1 MRFKKSLLALSLT
14 CSSFYSVGAAFQLAE
29 HSAAGLGRAFAGE
42 AAIAD
47 DASVVAR
54 NPALMAQFDTMEFSM
69 SGTYVMPDVSLT
81 GIDASNGTDPAALN
95 NDSIAPSAFIPAM
108 YLVMPLNDKFA
119 LGFGTFSNFG
129 LATEFPE
136 DYAAG
141 QLAGET
147 SITTVNFNTSLSY
160 KVNDNFVIAGGL
172 NVIYAEASLVRNF
185 GETGGK
191 LPLPPTMVP
200 TPETVASDLA
210 GDDISYGWNMG
221 LSYDFNENHRLG
233 FSYRSEVKLELEGE
247 YTNDLPG
254 FIGGFEGKVVPGAM
268 DITLPAIMEF
278 SGLHQITDT
287 VAVHY
292 SAMWTGWSSFDQLA
306 GYEVGVDDPVFEKE
320 ENFSNS
326 MRYALGATY
335 QLSTNMKLRTGI
347 AYDESP
353 ADENHMSISIP
364 DTNRIWLSA
373 GLNYTFTNKSSVDFG
388 VSIVQGDTQTFTET
402 DDIDQDWT
410 FESQGDAYLVSAQ
423 YNHVF

>member
-14 CSSFYSVGAAFQLAE
+14 CSSFYSVSAAFQLAE

-81 GIDASNGTDPAALN
+81 GIDASNGTNPAALN
-95 NDSIAPSAFIPAM
+95 NDSIAPSAIIPAM

-141 QLAGET
+141 SLAGET

-160 KVNDNFVIAGGL
+160 KVNDQFVIAGGL
-172 NVIYAEASLVRNF
+172 NIIYADASLVRNF
-185 GETGGK
+185 GENPLG
-191 LPLPPTMVP
+191 LPADF
-200 TPETVASDLA
+200 EAANLA
-210 GDDISYGWNMG
+210 GDDISYGWNIG

-233 FSYRSEVKLELEGE
+233 FSYRSEVKLELEGD
-247 YTNDLPG
+247 YSNDLPPEYLG
-254 FIGGFEGKVVPGAM
+254 LGGKVVPGTM
-268 DITLPAIMEF
+268 NIDLPAIMEF
-278 SGLHQITDT
+278 SGLHQLTDT

-306 GYEVGVDDPVFEKE
+306 GYMEGQNDPVFAKE

-335 QLSTNMKLRTGI
+335 QLSSNIKLRTGI

-364 DTNRIWLSA
+364 DTNRIWLSG
-373 GLNYTFTNKSSVDFG
+373 GLNYTFTNKSSLDFG
-388 VSIVQGDTQTFTET
+388 VSIVKGEAQTFTET
-402 DDIDQDWT
+402 DDFDQDWT
-410 FESQGDAYLVSAQ
+410 FESKGDAYLVSAQ

>member
-1 MRFKKSLLALSLT
+1 MTFKKSLLALSLT

-81 GIDASNGTDPAALN
+81 GIDASNGTNPAALN
-95 NDSIAPSAFIPAM
+95 NDSIAPSAIIPAM

-141 QLAGET
+141 SLAGET

-160 KVNDNFVIAGGL
+160 KVNDQFVIAGGL
-172 NVIYAEASLVRNF
+172 NIIYADASLVRNF
-185 GETGGK
+185 GENPLG
-191 LPLPPTMVP
+191 LPADF
-200 TPETVASDLA
+200 EAANLA
-210 GDDISYGWNMG
+210 GDDISYGWNIG

-233 FSYRSEVKLELEGE
+233 FSYRSEVKLELEGD
-247 YTNDLPG
+247 YSNDLPPEYLG
-254 FIGGFEGKVVPGAM
+254 LGGKVVPGTM
-268 DITLPAIMEF
+268 NIDLPAIMEF
-278 SGLHQITDT
+278 SGLHQLTDT

-306 GYEVGVDDPVFEKE
+306 GYMEGQNDPVFAKE

-335 QLSTNMKLRTGI
+335 QLSSNIKLRTGI

-364 DTNRIWLSA
+364 DTNRIWLSG
-373 GLNYTFTNKSSVDFG
+373 GLNYTFTNKSSLDFG
-388 VSIVQGDTQTFTET
+388 VSIVKGEAQTFTET
-402 DDIDQDWT
+402 DDFDQDWT
-410 FESQGDAYLVSAQ
+410 FESKGDAYLVSAQ

>member
-1 MRFKKSLLALSLT
+1 MIFKKTLLALSLT

-54 NPALMAQFDTMEFSM
+54 NPALMAQFDKMEFSVT
-69 SGTYVMPDVSLT
+69 GTYVMPDVSLT
-81 GIDASNGTDPAALN
+81 GIATSNGTDPAALN
-95 NDSIAPSAFIPAM
+95 NNSIAPSAFIPAV
-108 YLVMPLNDKFA
+108 YLVVPLNDKFA
-119 LGFGTFSNFG
+119 LGFATFSNFG
-129 LATEFPE
+129 LATEFDN

-160 KVNDNFVIAGGL
+160 KVNDNFVIAGGV
-172 NVIYAEASLVRNF
+172 NVIYGEASLIRNA
-185 GETGGK
+185 GENPFDIPAHT
-191 LPLPPTMVP
+191 
-200 TPETVASDLA
+200 EVANLV

-233 FSYRSEVKLELEGE
+233 FSYRSEVKLALSGD
-247 YTNDLPG
+247 YSNGLPADL
-254 FIGGFEGKVVPGAM
+254 GGLAGKVVAGAM
-268 DITLPAIMEF
+268 DITLPAIMEI
-278 SGLHQITDT
+278 SGLHQVSDT

-292 SAMWTGWSSFDQLA
+292 SAMWTGWSSFDELA
-306 GYEVGVDDPVFEKE
+306 GYVEGQDEAVFAKE

-335 QLSTNMKLRTGI
+335 QLSSNLKLRTGI
-347 AYDESP
+347 AYDQSP
-353 ADENHMSISIP
+353 ADANHLSISIP
-364 DTNRIWLSA
+364 DTNRIWLSG
-373 GLNYTFTNKSSVDFG
+373 GLNYTFTNKSSLDFG
-388 VSIVQGDTQTFTET
+388 VSIVKGETQTFTET
-402 DDIDQDWT
+402 DDFNQDWT

>member
-81 GIDASNGTDPAALN
+81 GIDASNGTNPAALN
-95 NDSIAPSAFIPAM
+95 NDSIAPSAIIPAM

-141 QLAGET
+141 SLAGET

-160 KVNDNFVIAGGL
+160 KVNDQFVIAGGL
-172 NVIYAEASLVRNF
+172 NIIYADASLVRNF
-185 GETGGK
+185 GENPLG
-191 LPLPPTMVP
+191 LPADF
-200 TPETVASDLA
+200 EAANLA
-210 GDDISYGWNMG
+210 GDDISYGWNIG

-233 FSYRSEVKLELEGE
+233 FSYRSEVKLELEGD
-247 YTNDLPG
+247 YSNDLPPEYLG
-254 FIGGFEGKVVPGAM
+254 LGGKVVPGTM
-268 DITLPAIMEF
+268 NIDLPAIMEF
-278 SGLHQITDT
+278 SGLHQLTDT

-306 GYEVGVDDPVFEKE
+306 GYMEGQNDPVFAKE

-335 QLSTNMKLRTGI
+335 QLSSNIKLRTGI

-364 DTNRIWLSA
+364 DTNRIWLSG
-373 GLNYTFTNKSSVDFG
+373 GLNYTFTNKSSLDFG
-388 VSIVQGDTQTFTET
+388 VSIVKGEAQTFTET
-402 DDIDQDWT
+402 DDFDQDWT
-410 FESQGDAYLVSAQ
+410 FESKGDAYLVSAQ

>member
-81 GIDASNGTDPAALN
+81 GIDASNGTNPAALN
-95 NDSIAPSAFIPAM
+95 NDSIAPSAIIPAM

-141 QLAGET
+141 SLAGET

-160 KVNDNFVIAGGL
+160 KVNDQFVIAGGL
-172 NVIYAEASLVRNF
+172 NIIYADAALVRNF
-185 GETGGK
+185 GENPLG
-191 LPLPPTMVP
+191 LPADF
-200 TPETVASDLA
+200 EAANLA

-233 FSYRSEVKLELEGE
+233 FSYRSEVKLELEGD
-247 YTNDLPG
+247 YSNDLPPEYLG
-254 FIGGFEGKVVPGAM
+254 LGGKVVPGTM
-268 DITLPAIMEF
+268 NIDLPAIMEF
-278 SGLHQITDT
+278 SGLHQLTDT

-306 GYEVGVDDPVFEKE
+306 GYMEGQDDPVFAKE

-335 QLSTNMKLRTGI
+335 QLSSNIKLRTGI

-364 DTNRIWLSA
+364 DTNRIWLSG
-373 GLNYTFTNKSSVDFG
+373 GLNYTFTNKSSLDFG
-388 VSIVQGDTQTFTET
+388 VSIVKGEAQTFTET
-402 DDIDQDWT
+402 DDFDQDWT
-410 FESQGDAYLVSAQ
+410 FESKGDAYLVSAQ

>member
-1 MRFKKSLLALSLT
+1 MTFKKSLLALSLT

-95 NDSIAPSAFIPAM
+95 NDSIAPSAIIPAM

-141 QLAGET
+141 SLAGET
-147 SITTVNFNTSLSY
+147 SVTTINFNTSLSY

-172 NVIYAEASLVRNF
+172 NVIYADASLVRNF
-185 GETGGK
+185 GENPLG
-191 LPLPPTMVP
+191 LPADF
-200 TPETVASDLA
+200 EAANLA

-233 FSYRSEVKLELEGE
+233 FSYRSEVKLELEGD
-247 YTNDLPG
+247 YSNDLPPEYLG
-254 FIGGFEGKVVPGAM
+254 LGGKVVPGTM
-268 DITLPAIMEF
+268 NIDLPAIMEF
-278 SGLHQITDT
+278 SGLHQLTDT

-292 SAMWTGWSSFDQLA
+292 SAMWTGWSSFDELA
-306 GYEVGVDDPVFEKE
+306 GYMQGQDAPVFAKE
-320 ENFSNS
+320 EKFSNS

-335 QLSTNMKLRTGI
+335 QLSSNIKLRTGI

-364 DTNRIWLSA
+364 DTNRIWLSG

-388 VSIVQGDTQTFTET
+388 VSIVKGEAQTFTET
-402 DDIDQDWT
+402 DDFDQDWT

>member
-1 MRFKKSLLALSLT
+1 MIFKKTLLALSLT

-54 NPALMAQFDTMEFSM
+54 NPALMAQFDKMEFSVT
-69 SGTYVMPDVSLT
+69 GTYVMPDVSLT
-81 GIDASNGTDPAALN
+81 GIGAPDGTHPAALN
-95 NDSIAPSAFIPAM
+95 NNSIAPSAFIPAV
-108 YLVMPLNDKFA
+108 YLVVPLNDKFA
-119 LGFGTFSNFG
+119 LGFATFSNFG
-129 LATEFPE
+129 LATEFDD

-160 KVNDNFVIAGGL
+160 KVNDNFVIAGGV
-172 NVIYAEASLVRNF
+172 NVIYGEASLIRNA
-185 GETGGK
+185 GENLGIPAHT
-191 LPLPPTMVP
+191 
-200 TPETVASDLA
+200 EVANLA

-233 FSYRSEVKLELEGE
+233 FSYRSEVKLELEGN
-247 YTNDLPG
+247 YSDDVIL
-254 FIGGFEGKVVPGAM
+254 GGAVVPGAM
-268 DITLPAIMEF
+268 DITLPAIMEI
-278 SGLHQITDT
+278 SGLHQVSDT

-292 SAMWTGWSSFDQLA
+292 SAMWTGWSSFDELA
-306 GYEVGVDDPVFEKE
+306 GYVAGQDEAVFAKE

-335 QLSTNMKLRTGI
+335 QLSSNLKLRTGI
-347 AYDESP
+347 AYDQSP
-353 ADENHMSISIP
+353 ADADHLSISIP

-373 GLNYTFTNKSSVDFG
+373 GLNYTFTNKSSLDFG
-388 VSIVQGDTQTFTET
+388 VSIVKGETQTFTET
-402 DDIDQDWT
+402 DDFKQDWT

>member
-1 MRFKKSLLALSLT
+1 MTLKKTLLTLSLT
-14 CSSFYSVGAAFQLAE
+14 CTSFYSVGAAFQLAE

-54 NPALMAQFDTMEFSM
+54 NPALMAQFETMEFSVT
-69 SGTYVMPDVSLT
+69 GTYVMPDVSLT

-95 NDSIAPSAFIPAM
+95 NSSIAPNAIVPAM
-108 YLVMPLNDKFA
+108 YLVMPLNDKFS

-129 LATEFPE
+129 LATEFDD

-141 QLAGET
+141 AVAGET
-147 SITTVNFNTSLSY
+147 SITTINFNTSLSY

-172 NVIYAEASLVRNF
+172 NVIYADASLVRNA
-185 GETGGK
+185 GTN
-191 LPLPPTMVP
+191 PLDIPVQAELANM
-200 TPETVASDLA
+200 A

-221 LSYDFNENHRLG
+221 LSYDFNEKHRLG
-233 FSYRSEVKLELEGE
+233 FSYRSEVKLELEGN
-247 YTNDLPG
+247 YSNDVTL
-254 FIGGFEGKVVPGAM
+254 GGAIVPGAM
-268 DITLPAIMEF
+268 DIALPAIMEF
-278 SGLHQITDT
+278 SGLHQLTDT
-287 VAVHY
+287 LAVHY
-292 SAMWTGWSSFDQLA
+292 SALWTGWSSFDQLA
-306 GYEVGVDDPVFEKE
+306 AYVEGQDGPVFSKE
-320 ENFSNS
+320 ENFSDS

-335 QLSTNMKLRTGI
+335 QLSSKVTLRTGI

-364 DTNRIWLSA
+364 DTNRVWLSG
-373 GLNYTFTNKSSVDFG
+373 GLNYTFDNKSSLDFG
-388 VSIVQGDTQTFTET
+388 VSIVKGETQTFTET
-402 DDIDQDWT
+402 DDFKQDWT